1 MATLNANDLS
11 LVDISKRIDPDGSA
25 SAIAELLS
33 QKTEILDDIPWIEGN
48 LATGHRTTVRTG
60 LPSVAWRKLN
70 KGVARSKS
78 RTAQIDETCGML
90 EAFGHV
96 DVDLAMLNGNT
107 NAFRLQENSA
117 FMEAMVQEQAA
128 TMFYGD
134 TDSSPEEYLGLAP
147 RFNDLS
153 AENGENIISGG
164 GSGSDNTSVWLV
176 GWGPNTVHGIY
187 PKGSKAGLF
196 HEDLGK
202 DRVQDSDGNDYMA
215 LIDHYQWK
223 CGLALRDWR
232 YVVRIA
238 NIDSSA
244 LTKDASAGAD
254 LIDLMVQ
261 ALEQINSLDGVRPV
275 FYGNRKVGSFLRR
288 QIIEKTAASTL
299 SREEVYGKMVTT
311 IEGVPFRR
319 VDAITNAEAT
329 VS

>member
-11 LVDISKRIDPDGSA
+11 LADIAKRMDPDGSA
-25 SAIAELLS
+25 SAIAEMLS

-48 LATGHRTTVRTG
+48 LPTGHRTTVRTG
-60 LPSVAWRKLN
+60 LPDVAWRKLN
-70 KGVARSKS
+70 KGVPRSKS

-107 NAFRLQENSA
+107 NTFRLQENAA
-117 FMEAMVQEQAA
+117 FMEAMAQEQAS
-128 TMFYGD
+128 TLFYGD
-134 TDSSPEEYLGLAP
+134 TDTSPEEYLGLAP
-147 RFNDLS
+147 RFSSLS
-153 AENGENIISGG
+153 AENGDNIITGG
-164 GSGSDNTSVWLV
+164 GSGSDNTSIWLV

-244 LTKDASAGAD
+244 LVKDASAGAD
-254 LIDLMVQ
+254 LIDLLTQ
-261 ALEQINSLDGVRPV
+261 ALEKIHSLDGVRPV

-288 QIIEKTAASTL
+288 QIVNKVAASTL
-299 SREEVYGKMVTT
+299 SREEVYGKMATT

>member
-11 LVDISKRIDPDGSA
+11 LVDIAKRMDPDGSA
-25 SAIAELLS
+25 SAIAEMLS

-48 LATGHRTTVRTG
+48 LPTGHRTTVRTG
-60 LPSVAWRKLN
+60 LPDVAWRKLN
-70 KGVARSKS
+70 KGVPRSKS

-107 NAFRLQENSA
+107 NAFRLQENAA
-117 FMEAMVQEQAA
+117 FMEAMAQEQAQ
-128 TMFYGD
+128 TLFYGD
-134 TDSSPEEYLGLAP
+134 TDTSPEEFLGLAP
-147 RFNDLS
+147 RFDSLS
-153 AENGENIISGG
+153 AENGENIINGG
-164 GSGSDNTSVWLV
+164 GAGSNNTSIWLV

-202 DRVQDSDGNDYMA
+202 DRVQDSDSNDYMA

-223 CGLALRDWR
+223 SGLALRDWR

-244 LTKDASAGAD
+244 LAKDAATGAD
-254 LIDLMVQ
+254 LIDLLTQ
-261 ALEQINSLDGVRPV
+261 ALEKIHSLDGVRPV

-288 QIIEKTAASTL
+288 QIVNKVASSTL
-299 SREEVYGKMVTT
+299 SREEVYGKMATT

-319 VDAITNAEAT
+319 VDAILNAEAT